1 MVSLGC
7 PKNLVDGEAMLGLLC
22 ARGYGITPDADLADV
37 IIVNTCGFIDP
48 AKKESIGAILD
59 MAEKKNT
66 GRCFALIV
74 TGCLSERYRGAFS
87 EELPEVD
94 AVLGTGE
101 YGRICDIVDRLVRK
115 RGLPGGENGSKCAES
130 GAGECAESGA
140 GECAES
146 GAGESAKSCASECAE
161 NGAGECVASTG
172 ESAESRAG
180 KCAES
185 GAGVAEDAPRSVHES
200 SAEQRLDHL
209 NAPRVLTS
217 GAGFVYIKIAEGCDN
232 HCTYCVI
239 PSIRGP
245 YVSRPRADIIAD
257 AERASAGRDIEAVL
271 IAQDTTRYGT
281 AGPES
286 LCGLLEELSRVERVR
301 WIRLMY
307 AYPDRMDDLLI
318 RQFAANPKLLP
329 YLDMP
334 IQHASDSVLRAMGRR
349 YGRADLYGL
358 VNKLRRQAPG
368 IVLRTTV
375 MTGFPG
381 ESEEDFMG
389 LLDFIADIKFERL
402 GVFAYSREE
411 GTPAAA
417 MGGQVAKKVAQKR
430 RAQLLRVQAA
440 IMSQWES
447 SLIGREYEAIVD
459 SVLQRKP
466 SRNGRNGAEYR
477 VRTYADAPDIDGFVR
492 VRAGDLGAGD
502 FVRIKVTGRDSE
514 GLLGELMT

>member
-1 MVSLGC
+1 M
-7 PKNLVDGEAMLGLLC
+7 DGEAMLGLLC

-101 YGRICDIVDRLVRK
+101 YGRICDIVDRFVRK
-115 RGLPGGENGSKCAES
+115 RGLPGRENGSES
-130 GAGECAESGA
+130 
-140 GECAES
+140 
-146 GAGESAKSCASECAE
+146 
-161 NGAGECVASTG
+161 
-172 ESAESRAG
+172 
-180 KCAES
+180 AES
-185 GAGVAEDAPRSVHES
+185 GAGVEEDAPRSIHES
-200 SAEQRLDHL
+200 SAGQRLDHL